1 MLEWIHLSKGSS
13 DSKALKLSRKYI
25 SKNTNIFLG
34 NIVENGDIDDVH
46 TLLSNMLEQ
55 NVNEA
60 KDKDVHDVEV
70 NANDILFFFQKRY
83 TLVYYLRNVHIEN
96 RRRHF
101 ISPLL

>member
-1 MLEWIHLSKGSS
+1 MYSLSKGLS

-70 NANDILFFFQKRY
+70 NANDIL
-83 TLVYYLRNVHIEN
+83 
-96 RRRHF
+96 
-101 ISPLL
+101 